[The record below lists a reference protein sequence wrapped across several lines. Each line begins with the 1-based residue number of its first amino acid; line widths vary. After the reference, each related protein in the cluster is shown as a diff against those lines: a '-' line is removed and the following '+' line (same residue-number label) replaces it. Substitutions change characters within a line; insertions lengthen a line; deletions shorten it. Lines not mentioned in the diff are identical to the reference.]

1 MRFCTA
7 RCYRRVRGFISAR
20 RRRRLAAEPCD
31 IPAPLSGG
39 YDLKH
44 AAVKDKRLTVA
55 VVGIGSPARRA
66 DGPRSVYPSASRRSP
81 SFPALT

>member
-1 MRFCTA
+1 
-7 RCYRRVRGFISAR
+7 
-20 RRRRLAAEPCD
+20 
-31 IPAPLSGG
+31 LSGG